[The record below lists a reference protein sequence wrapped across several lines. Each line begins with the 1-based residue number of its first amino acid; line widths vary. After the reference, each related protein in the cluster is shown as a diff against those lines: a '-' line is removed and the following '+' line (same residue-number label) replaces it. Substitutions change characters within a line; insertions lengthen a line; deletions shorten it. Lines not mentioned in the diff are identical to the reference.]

1 MGLWEALT
9 RYFMLGRSEYHFPRI
24 FCFSAKLKCRS
35 LSRSSPQGEPGGFLP
50 RSMPH
55 LIFGRLRSTSASMNG
70 RMFRRTPS
78 FRSGC
83 HPIGCASSDFHRME
97 MSDASIEIPLEQFD
111 MSLLPQGAR
120 QPGTE
125 AFRDA
130 VTAFFQT
137 ELRAAAEWVQVGVD
151 QQSIRAAWRG
161 GVSAGEGRRLSGP
174 PAPHSFKQTFAPPP
188 NGSR

>member
-1 MGLWEALT
+1 
-9 RYFMLGRSEYHFPRI
+9 
-24 FCFSAKLKCRS
+24 
-35 LSRSSPQGEPGGFLP
+35 
-50 RSMPH
+50 
-55 LIFGRLRSTSASMNG
+55 
-70 RMFRRTPS
+70 
-78 FRSGC
+78 
-83 HPIGCASSDFHRME
+83 

-151 QQSIRAAWRG
+151 QQSIRVAWRG
-161 GVSAGEGRRLSGP
+161 KAKADPLEQPCSKREAICMDGCPWTRQPAIRISERPGFRIDANRCELLHVPLTQLHWRSMPEG
-174 PAPHSFKQTFAPPP
+174 
-188 NGSR
+188 